1 MIGMLGFF
9 GFAWFFWLCLVLF
22 GFIWL
27 YLVFV
32 LFTSP
37 RPAFRKLRVVIVKI
51 DDLLGHLDGGRG
63 QLHP

>member
-1 MIGMLGFF
+1 MVGMLGFF
-9 GFAWFFWLCLVLF
+9 GFVWFYLALL

-32 LFTSP
+32 LFTVQLSP